1 MAKKKSSNK
10 LIYIL
15 VGLVVVLG
23 IVAMI
28 GKKKGWIG
36 KGNEKVVV
44 YGEPK
49 KVDITEQVSAS
60 GMVQPVVEVKISPE
74 VPGEII
80 DLFVEEGDSVV
91 VGQPLINIKPDN
103 LISALERVQASLNQ
117 QKAQQANAK
126 SGFYRAQAQF
136 TRSELDYKRQ
146 SGLFKAKAIS
156 EADYQLAEANYKIAE
171 QDLKS
176 AEQSVKAAEYIVQS
190 AQASVREAKEN
201 LSFTRVK
208 SPMNGTVSK
217 LDVEKG
223 ERVVGTSQMAGTEM
237 LRIADLNVMEVRV
250 DVNENDIVRVSIG
263 DTVIIDVDSY
273 SYLEKKFKGL
283 VTAIANTANLKASA
297 DAVTEFEVK
306 IRILN
311 ESFKDL
317 KTEFKSPFRP
327 GMTASVDIITE
338 TKNDVLSVPLG
349 AVTTRIPKK
358 EKKEGEDEEKKVKKE
373 DELEEVIFIN
383 EEGKAKMVIVETGIS
398 DFENIQIVKGLE
410 GEEQIITGPF
420 LAVSKDLKDGDVI
433 APPKEKKEK
442 EEEKE
447 EDE

>member
-1 MAKKKSSNK
+1 MAKKRSNNK

-15 VGLVVVLG
+15 VGVVVILG
-23 IVAMI
+23 VVAII

-36 KGNEKVVV
+36 KGNEKEVVF
-44 YGEPK
+44 GKPK

-80 DLFVEEGDSVV
+80 ELFVEEGDSVV
-91 VGQPLINIKPDN
+91 MGQPLINLKPDN

-117 QKAQQANAK
+117 QKAQHANAK
-126 SGFYRAQAQF
+126 SGFFRAQAQF
-136 TRSELDYKRQ
+136 TRAELDYKRQ
-146 SGLFKAKAIS
+146 DGLYKAKAIS
-156 EADYQLAEANYKIAE
+156 EADYQLAEANYKIAQ

-190 AQASVREAKEN
+190 AEASVREAREN
-201 LSFTRVK
+201 LSFTRITA
-208 SPMNGTVSK
+208 PMHGIVSK

-250 DVNENDIVRVSIG
+250 DVNENDIVRVNIG
-263 DTVIIDVDSY
+263 DTAIIDVDSY
-273 SYLEKKFKGL
+273 SYLEKKFKGI
-283 VTAIANTANLKASA
+283 VTAIANTANQKASA

-317 KTEFKSPFRP
+317 KVNSKSPFRP

-338 TKNDVLSVPLG
+338 TRSDVLSVPLG

-358 EKKEGEDEEKKVKKE
+358 EKKEGEEEEKTKKE
-373 DELEEVIFIN
+373 DELEEVIFVN
-383 EEGKAKMVIVETGIS
+383 DEGKAKMIIVETGIS
-398 DFENIQIVKGLE
+398 DFENIQIIKGLE

-420 LAVSKDLKDGDVI
+420 LAVSKNLKDGDLI
-433 APPKEKKEK
+433 AQQKEKPKK
-442 EEEKE
+442 EEE
-447 EDE
+447 

>member
-1 MAKKKSSNK
+1 MAKKRSNNK

-15 VGLVVVLG
+15 VGLVLLLG
-23 IVAMI
+23 IVAII

-36 KGNEKVVV
+36 KGNEKVVT
-44 YGEPK
+44 YGKPK

-60 GMVQPVVEVKISPE
+60 GMVQPVIEVKISPE

-91 VGQPLINIKPDN
+91 MGQPLINQRPDN

-117 QKAQQANAK
+117 QKAQEANAK
-126 SGFYRAQAQF
+126 SGFFRAQAQF
-136 TRSELDYKRQ
+136 TRSKLDYERQ
-146 SGLFKAKAIS
+146 KGLFEAKAIS

-190 AQASVREAKEN
+190 AEASVKEAREN
-201 LSFTRVK
+201 LSFTRITA
-208 SPMNGTVSK
+208 PMHGIVSK

-263 DTVIIDVDSY
+263 DTVVIDVDSY
-273 SYLEKKFKGL
+273 SYLEKKFKGI
-283 VTAIANTANLKASA
+283 VTAIANTANLKGSA

-317 KTEFKSPFRP
+317 KTNSRSPFRP
-327 GMTASVDIITE
+327 GMTASVDIMTD
-338 TKNDVLSVPLG
+338 TKTDVLSVPLG

-358 EKKEGEDEEKKVKKE
+358 EKKEGEDEEKKVNKE

-383 EEGKAKMVIVETGIS
+383 EDGKAKMVVVETGIS
-398 DFENIQIVKGLE
+398 DFENIQILKGLE
-410 GEEQIITGPF
+410 GDEQIITGPF
-420 LAVSKDLKDGDVI
+420 LAVSKDLKDGDLI
-433 APPKEKKEK
+433 APEKEKKEEG
-442 EEEKE
+442 EEE
-447 EDE
+447 

>member
-1 MAKKKSSNK
+1 MAKKKSNNK

-15 VGLVVVLG
+15 VGLVLVLG
-23 IVAMI
+23 IVAII

-36 KGNEKVVV
+36 KGNQKEVL
-44 YGEPK
+44 YGKPK

-60 GMVQPVVEVKISPE
+60 GMVQPVIEVKISPE

-91 VGQPLINIKPDN
+91 MGQPLINLRPDN

-126 SGFYRAQAQF
+126 SGYFRAQAQL
-136 TRSELDYKRQ
+136 TRAELDYIRQ
-146 SGLFKAKAIS
+146 DGLFKAKAIS
-156 EADYQLAEANYKIAE
+156 EADYQLAEANYKIAQ

-176 AEQSVKAAEYIVQS
+176 SEQSVKAAEYIVQS
-190 AQASVREAKEN
+190 AEASVREAREN
-201 LSFTRVK
+201 LSFTRIK
-208 SPMNGTVSK
+208 APMNGIVSK

-250 DVNENDIVRVSIG
+250 DVNENDIVRVNIG
-263 DTVIIDVDSY
+263 DTAVIDVDSY
-273 SYLEKKFKGL
+273 SYLEKKFKGV
-283 VTAIANTANLKASA
+283 VTAIANTANQKASA

-311 ESFKDL
+311 DSFKDL
-317 KTEFKSPFRP
+317 KTNSKSPFRP
-327 GMTASVDIITE
+327 GMTASVDIRTD
-338 TKNDVLSVPLG
+338 TKTDVLSVPLG

-358 EKKEGEDEEKKVKKE
+358 EKKEGEEDEKNVKK
-373 DELEEVIFIN
+373 DDKLEEVIFIS

-398 DFENIQIVKGLE
+398 DFENIQILNGLE
-410 GEEQIITGPF
+410 GDEQIITGPF
-420 LAVSKDLKDGDVI
+420 LSVSKDLKDGDVI

-442 EEEKE
+442 DEKE
-447 EDE
+447 EE